1 MASTQADNEEGC
13 HAGRGRQ
20 HGEGGGTVV
29 AGGGACEALENWE
42 GVSRKQPK
50 CRPFRVI
57 GKMGRW
63 QKSL

>member
-13 HAGRGRQ
+13 HVGRGRQ
-20 HGEGGGTVV
+20 HGEGGG
-29 AGGGACEALENWE
+29 ACEALENGE

-50 CRPFRVI
+50 CGPFHVV